1 MFTLKWF
8 LLLVQESSNP
18 MILAIIYLVILD
30 TYVPISNP
38 SLLSELPQATQIQ
51 HIQNN
56 THHLCPLHSQT

>member
-8 LLLVQESSNP
+8 LLLVLESSNP

-51 HIQNN
+51 YIQNN
-56 THHLCPLHSQT
+56 THHLCLLHSQT